1 MFTKQVREAAA
12 FFTAADACAAAGEW
26 QQAGK
31 PGSDASPS
39 CEKDRPK
46 HCPSV
51 SFCIDAKNAEHVIQN
66 DKHMRELYMN
76 MIWMHTYIHTHIYI

>member
-1 MFTKQVREAAA
+1 MFTAQVRQAAA

-39 CEKDRPK
+39 CEKDN
-46 HCPSV
+46 S
-51 SFCIDAKNAEHVIQN
+51 D
-66 DKHMRELYMN
+66 
-76 MIWMHTYIHTHIYI
+76 